1 MEDWFFAALGS
12 KALLK
17 QGGAVLIQGEA
28 GARHAGRRAADRPLA
43 VVLGDTDLI
52 RALGLAGIR
61 CAVASRARSPMAHS
75 KFVAERI
82 EWADN
87 WGDPRRLGANLMEYA
102 ARHSEQPPLFYQHDG
117 DLAFVSR
124 RREALRDGFRFV
136 VADSDLVEDLI
147 DKTRF
152 ARLAERIGLPVPR
165 SHVLEPEPGSDA
177 PDLPL
182 EYPIILKP
190 LTRRD
195 VIWVPLAGDAKA
207 LRVDSPQELRELW
220 PQLAGGG
227 FGLVAQEL
235 IPGGEERIESYH
247 VYVDERGE
255 VAGEFTGRKVR
266 TWPREFGHTTAL
278 ETTDEGDVYEIGRH
292 CAELLGLKGVAK
304 LDFKRTPTGELLLLE
319 VNARFNL
326 WHLPGA
332 VAGVNLPALV
342 YADLVGLPRP
352 RVERPRC
359 CVRWSVPWDD
369 LTAARAGRLSLARW
383 AGWQL
388 RCQTRHVLSLDD
400 PMPFL
405 RGLVWRR
412 VEDRVPALLH
422 G

>member
-1 MEDWFFAALGS
+1 VQVQALDRE
-12 KALLK
+12 LE
-17 QGGAVLIQGEA
+17 QVDHEQRRGAVA
-28 GARHAGRRAADRPLA
+28 APRRRAGDRPLA

-75 KFVAERI
+75 RFVAQRI

-87 WGDPRRLGANLMEYA
+87 WGDPDRLCANLMGYA
-102 ARHSEQPPLFYQHDG
+102 AHCAQPPPLFYQHDG

-124 RREALRDGFRFV
+124 HREVLREGFRFV
-136 VADSDLVEDLI
+136 VGE
-147 DKTRF
+147 
-152 ARLAERIGLPVPR
+152 AERLGLPVPR
-165 SHVLEPEPGSDA
+165 SHVLRPEPGTSA

-182 EYPIILKP
+182 EYPVILKP

-195 VIWVPLAGDAKA
+195 VIWRPLAGDAKA
-207 LRVDSPQELRELW
+207 LRVESPRELRDLW
-220 PQLAGGG
+220 PRLAEGG

-266 TWPREFGHTTAL
+266 TWPREFGNTTAL
-278 ETTDEGDVYEIGRH
+278 ETTDEGDVHEVGRH
-292 CAELLGLKGVAK
+292 CVERLGLKGVAK

-352 RVERPRC
+352 AVRRPRC
-359 CVRWSVPWDD
+359 CVQWTVPWDD
-369 LTAARAGRLSLARW
+369 LSAARAGHLSLARW
-383 AGWQL
+383 AAWQL

-405 RGLVWRR
+405 RGLAWPRLERR
-412 VEDRVPALLH
+412 LPGLPLH
-422 G
+422 H

>member
-1 MEDWFFAALGS
+1 LQVEALDRG
-12 KALLK
+12 LDREQRRRTL
-17 QGGAVLIQGEA
+17 GAP
-28 GARHAGRRAADRPLA
+28 RRRAADHPA
-43 VVLGDTDLI
+43 GVVLGDTDLI

-61 CAVASRARSPMAHS
+61 CAVASRAHSPMAHS

-87 WGDPRRLGANLMEYA
+87 WGDPQRLEANLMEYA
-102 ARHSEQPPLFYQHDG
+102 ARHSDLPPLFYQHDG

-124 RREALRDGFRFV
+124 HRDTLREGFRFV
-136 VADSDLVEDLI
+136 AADPELVEDLI

-152 ARLAERIGLPVPR
+152 AGLAERRGLPVPR
-165 SHVLEPEPGSDA
+165 SQVLDPVPASDA

-182 EYPIILKP
+182 EFPVILKP

-195 VIWVPLAGDAKA
+195 VIWRPLAGDAKA
-207 LRVDSPQELRELW
+207 LRVESQQQLRDIW
-220 PQLAGGG
+220 PRLAGGG
-227 FGLVAQEL
+227 FGLIAQEL

-266 TWPREFGHTTAL
+266 TWPREYGHTTAL
-278 ETTDEGDVYEIGRH
+278 EVTDVGDVYEIGRH
-292 CAELLGLKGVAK
+292 CVERLGLKGVAK
-304 LDFKRTPTGELLLLE
+304 LDFKRTPSGELLLLE

-332 VAGVNLPALV
+332 VAGMNLPALV

-352 RVERPRC
+352 RAERPRC

-369 LTAARAGRLSLARW
+369 LSAARAGRVSLARW
-383 AGWQL
+383 AAWQL

-405 RGLVWRR
+405 RGLVQPR
-412 VEDRVPALLH
+412 VERRLPTLLH
-422 G
+422 H

>member
-1 MEDWFFAALGS
+1 V
-12 KALLK
+12 LL
-17 QGGAVLIQGEA
+17 QDERGT
-28 GARHAGRRAADRPLA
+28 RHAGRRADDRPPA

-52 RALGLAGIR
+52 RALGVAGIR
-61 CAVASRARSPMAHS
+61 CASASRERSPIPHS
-75 KFVAERI
+75 RFVTERI

-87 WGDPRRLGANLMEYA
+87 WGDPERLRDNLMDYS
-102 ARHSEQPPLFYQHDG
+102 ARCAQPPPLFYQHDG

-124 RREALRDGFRFV
+124 HRDALREGFLFV
-136 VADSDLVEDLI
+136 VADPGLVEDLL

-152 ARLAERIGLPVPR
+152 AGLAQRLGLPVPR
-165 SHVLEPEPGSDA
+165 SHVLEPRPGADA

-182 EYPIILKP
+182 EYPVVLKP

-195 VIWVPLAGDAKA
+195 LIWRPIAGDAKA
-207 LRVDSPQELRELW
+207 LRLESQRDLREVW
-220 PQLAGGG
+220 PRLAGAG
-227 FGLVAQEL
+227 FGLVAQEM

-255 VAGEFTGRKVR
+255 IAGEFTGRKLR

-278 ETTDEGDVYEIGRH
+278 ETTDQGDVYEIGRH
-292 CAELLGLKGVAK
+292 CVERIGLKGVAK
-304 LDFKRTPTGELLLLE
+304 LDFKRAPDGELLLLE

-332 VAGVNLPALV
+332 VAGMNLPALV
-342 YADLVGLPRP
+342 YADLLGLPRP
-352 RVERPRC
+352 RVQRPRC

-369 LTAARAGRLSLARW
+369 LTAARAGRLSLTRW
-383 AGWQL
+383 AAWQL

-405 RGLVWRR
+405 RGLAWPRLERR
-412 VEDRVPALLH
+412 LPASLH
-422 G
+422 QFRAGFGA

>member
-1 MEDWFFAALGS
+1 MQVQALDRELEQVEHEQRRGALAAP
-12 KALLK
+12 
-17 QGGAVLIQGEA
+17 
-28 GARHAGRRAADRPLA
+28 RRRAGDRPLA

-75 KFVAERI
+75 RFVAERI

-87 WGDPRRLGANLMEYA
+87 WGDPDRLRANLMGYA
-102 ARHSEQPPLFYQHDG
+102 AHCAQPPPLFYQHDG

-124 RREALRDGFRFV
+124 HRDALREGFRFV
-136 VADSDLVEDLI
+136 VAEAELVEEMI

-152 ARLAERIGLPVPR
+152 AAVAERLGLPVPR
-165 SHVLEPEPGSDA
+165 SHVLSPEPGSSA

-182 EYPIILKP
+182 EYPVILKP

-195 VIWVPLAGDAKA
+195 VIWRPLAGDAKA
-207 LRVDSPQELRELW
+207 LRVESPLELRDLW
-220 PQLAGGG
+220 PRLAEGG

-266 TWPREFGHTTAL
+266 TWPREFGNTTAL
-278 ETTDEGDVYEIGRH
+278 ETTDEGDVYEVGRH
-292 CAELLGLKGVAK
+292 CVERLGLKGVAK

-352 RVERPRC
+352 AVRRPRC
-359 CVRWSVPWDD
+359 CVQWTVPWDD
-369 LTAARAGRLSLARW
+369 LSAARAGHLSLARW
-383 AGWQL
+383 AAWQL
-388 RCQTRHVLSLDD
+388 RCRTRHVVSLDD

-405 RGLVWRR
+405 RGLAWPRLERR
-412 VEDRVPALLH
+412 LPGLLH
-422 G
+422 H

>member
-1 MEDWFFAALGS
+1 
-12 KALLK
+12 
-17 QGGAVLIQGEA
+17 
-28 GARHAGRRAADRPLA
+28 
-43 VVLGDTDLI
+43 VLGDTDMI

-87 WGDPRRLGANLMEYA
+87 WGDPERLAANVMGYA
-102 ARHSEQPPLFYQHDG
+102 ARCSTPPPLFYQHDG

-124 RREALRDGFRFV
+124 HRDALRWGLRFV
-136 VADSDLVEDLI
+136 IGEPELVEDLL

-152 ARLAERIGLPVPR
+152 AALAGRLGLPVPR
-165 SHVLEPEPGSDA
+165 SHVLHPRPGSSA

-182 EYPIILKP
+182 EYPVILKP

-195 VIWVPLAGDAKA
+195 LIWRPLAGDAKA
-207 LRVDSPQELRELW
+207 LRVESQQKLRELW

-235 IPGGEERIESYH
+235 IPGGEERLESYH
-247 VYVDERGE
+247 VYVDKRGE
-255 VAGEFTGRKVR
+255 VAGEFTGRKLR
-266 TWPREFGHTTAL
+266 TLPLEFGHTTAL
-278 ETTDEGDVYEIGRH
+278 EITDEGDVAEMGRH
-292 CAELLGLKGVAK
+292 CMKTLGLKGVAK
-304 LDFKRTPTGELLLLE
+304 LDFKRTPAGELLLLE

-352 RVERPRC
+352 AVTRPRRG
-359 CVRWSVPWDD
+359 VRWSVAWDD
-369 LTAARAGRLSLARW
+369 LSAARAGRLSLARW
-383 AGWQL
+383 AAWQA
-388 RCQTRHVLSLDD
+388 RCQTRHVLSADD

-405 RGLVWRR
+405 RGLFWPR
-412 VEDRVPALLH
+412 VERCLPRLLLGSVQAPGRH
-422 G
+422 GRAQ

>member
-1 MEDWFFAALGS
+1 
-12 KALLK
+12 
-17 QGGAVLIQGEA
+17 VLIQDER
-28 GARHAGRRAADRPLA
+28 GARHAGRRAADRPPA

-52 RALGLAGIR
+52 RALGLGGIR

-87 WGDPRRLGANLMEYA
+87 WGDPQRLEANLMEYA
-102 ARHSEQPPLFYQHDG
+102 ERHSEQPPLFYQHDG

-124 RREALRDGFRFV
+124 HREALREGFRFV
-136 VADSDLVEDLI
+136 VADADLVEDLI

-152 ARLAERIGLPVPR
+152 AGLAERVGLPVPR
-165 SHVLEPEPGSDA
+165 SHVLRPEPGSDA
-177 PDLPL
+177 PDDLPL
-182 EYPIILKP
+182 EYPLILKP

-195 VIWVPLAGDAKA
+195 VIWLPLAGDAKA

-220 PQLAGGG
+220 PRLAGGG

-292 CAELLGLKGVAK
+292 CVERLGLKGVAK

-383 AGWQL
+383 AAWQL

-405 RGLVWRR
+405 RGLAWPR
-412 VEDRVPALLH
+412 VERRLPAQLRAGFGPRRPGVEGTELRLLH
-422 G
+422 H

>member
-1 MEDWFFAALGS
+1 MLVQDER
-12 KALLK
+12 
-17 QGGAVLIQGEA
+17 
-28 GARHAGRRAADRPLA
+28 GARHAGRRADDRPPA

-75 KFVAERI
+75 KFVSERI

-87 WGDPRRLGANLMEYA
+87 WGDPEQLQANLMAYA
-102 ARHSEQPPLFYQHDG
+102 IRCAHPSPLFYQHDG

-124 RREALRDGFRFV
+124 HRDALREGFRFV
-136 VADSDLVEDLI
+136 VAGAELVEDLI

-152 ARLAERIGLPVPR
+152 AGLAERLGLPVPR
-165 SHVLEPEPGSDA
+165 SHVLHPQPGTDA
-177 PDLPL
+177 PDVPL
-182 EYPIILKP
+182 EYPLILKP

-195 VIWVPLAGDAKA
+195 VIWCPIAGDAKA
-207 LRVDSPQELRELW
+207 LRVDSRRELRELW
-220 PQLAGGG
+220 PRLACGG
-227 FGLVAQEL
+227 FGVVAQEL

-255 VAGEFTGRKVR
+255 IAGEFTGRKVR

-292 CAELLGLKGVAK
+292 CVELLGLKGVAK
-304 LDFKRTPTGELLLLE
+304 LDFKRAPDGELLLLE

-332 VAGVNLPALV
+332 VAGMNLPALV
-342 YADLVGLPRP
+342 YADLLGLPRP
-352 RVERPRC
+352 PVERPRC

-369 LTAARAGRLSLARW
+369 LTAARAGRISLARW
-383 AGWQL
+383 AAWQL

-400 PMPFL
+400 PMPFV
-405 RGLVWRR
+405 RGLAWPQLERR
-412 VEDRVPALLH
+412 LPAVLH
-422 G
+422 L

>member
-1 MEDWFFAALGS
+1 MRRGARVLVQD
-12 KALLK
+12 
-17 QGGAVLIQGEA
+17 QGGKRL
-28 GARHAGRRAADRPLA
+28 AGRRTGDRPHA

-52 RALGLAGIR
+52 RALGLAGIH
-61 CAVASRARSPMAHS
+61 CAVASRAHSPMAHS

-87 WGDPRRLGANLMEYA
+87 WGDPQRLEANLLEYA
-102 ARHSEQPPLFYQHDG
+102 ARHSERPPLFYQHDG

-124 RREALRDGFRFV
+124 HRDSLREGFRFA
-136 VADSDLVEDLI
+136 VADPELVEDLI

-152 ARLAERIGLPVPR
+152 AALAERLGLPVPR
-165 SHVLEPEPGSDA
+165 SHVLHPEPGTDA
-177 PDLPL
+177 PELPL
-182 EYPIILKP
+182 EYPVILKP
-190 LTRRD
+190 LCRRD
-195 VIWVPLAGDAKA
+195 VIWVPVAGDAKA
-207 LRVDSPQELRELW
+207 LRVESPQELRELW
-220 PQLAGGG
+220 PRLCDDGG
-227 FGLVAQEL
+227 FGVVAQEL

-292 CAELLGLKGVAK
+292 CVERLGLKGVAK
-304 LDFKRTPTGELLLLE
+304 LDFKRTPAGELLLLE

-332 VAGVNLPALV
+332 VAGMNLPALV

-352 RVERPRC
+352 RAERPRC
-359 CVRWSVPWDD
+359 CIRWSVPWDD

-383 AGWQL
+383 AAWQL
-388 RCQTRHVLSLDD
+388 RCQTRHVMSLDD

-405 RGLVWRR
+405 RGLAWPR
-412 VEDRVPALLH
+412 VERRLPAVLH
-422 G
+422 H

>member
-1 MEDWFFAALGS
+1 M
-12 KALLK
+12 
-17 QGGAVLIQGEA
+17 
-28 GARHAGRRAADRPLA
+28 
-43 VVLGDTDLI
+43 LGDTDLI

-87 WGDPRRLGANLMEYA
+87 WGDPDRLEANLVEYA
-102 ARHSEQPPLFYQHDG
+102 VRHSGPAPLFYQHDG

-124 RREALRDGFRFV
+124 HRDTLRKRFRFV
-136 VADSDLVEDLI
+136 VAEAELVEDLI

-152 ARLAERIGLPVPR
+152 AGLAERVGLPVPR
-165 SHVLEPEPGSDA
+165 SHVLHPEPSSDA
-177 PDLPL
+177 PELPL
-182 EYPIILKP
+182 DFPVILKP

-195 VIWVPLAGDAKA
+195 VIWRPVAGDAKA
-207 LRVDSPQELRELW
+207 LRVDSQRELGELW
-220 PQLAGGG
+220 PRLACGG

-266 TWPREFGHTTAL
+266 TWPREYGHTTAL
-278 ETTDEGDVYEIGRH
+278 ETTDEGDVYEIGRD
-292 CAELLGLKGVAK
+292 CVERLGLKGVAK
-304 LDFKRTPTGELLLLE
+304 LDFKRTPSGELLLLE

-332 VAGVNLPALV
+332 VAGMNLPALV
-342 YADLVGLPRP
+342 YADLLGLPRP
-352 RVERPRC
+352 RVQRPRC
-359 CVRWSVPWDD
+359 CIRWSVPWDD

-383 AGWQL
+383 AAWQL

-405 RGLVWRR
+405 RGLAWPRLERR
-412 VEDRVPALLH
+412 LPAVLH
-422 G
+422 H

>member
-1 MEDWFFAALGS
+1 M
-12 KALLK
+12 
-17 QGGAVLIQGEA
+17 
-28 GARHAGRRAADRPLA
+28 GRRAGDRPPA

-87 WGDPRRLGANLMEYA
+87 WGDPQRLEANLMEYA
-102 ARHSEQPPLFYQHDG
+102 ARHSEHPPLFYQHDG

-124 RREALRDGFRFV
+124 HREALRKGFRFV
-136 VADSDLVEDLI
+136 VADAELVEDLI

-152 ARLAERIGLPVPR
+152 AGLAERLGLPVPR
-165 SHVLEPEPGSDA
+165 SHVLHPEPGTDA

-182 EYPIILKP
+182 DYPVILKP

-195 VIWVPLAGDAKA
+195 VIWRPLAGEAKA
-207 LRVDSPQELRELW
+207 LRVESQEQMREVW
-220 PQLAGGG
+220 PRLACGG

-292 CAELLGLKGVAK
+292 CVERLGLKGVAK
-304 LDFKRTPTGELLLLE
+304 LDFKRCPDGELRLLE

-352 RVERPRC
+352 SVQRPQC

-369 LTAARAGRLSLARW
+369 LTAARAGRLSLTRW
-383 AGWQL
+383 AAWQL

-422 G
+422 H

>member
-1 MEDWFFAALGS
+1 
-12 KALLK
+12 
-17 QGGAVLIQGEA
+17 VLVADER
-28 GARHAGRRAADRPLA
+28 GARHAGRRAGDRPPA

-87 WGDPRRLGANLMEYA
+87 WGDPQRLESNLMEYA
-102 ARHSEQPPLFYQHDG
+102 AQHSELPPLFYQHDG

-124 RREALRDGFRFV
+124 HRDALREGFRFV
-136 VADSDLVEDLI
+136 VADGELVEDLI

-152 ARLAERIGLPVPR
+152 AGLAERLGLPVPR
-165 SHVLEPEPGSDA
+165 SQVLHPEPGGDA
-177 PDLPL
+177 PDLAL
-182 EYPIILKP
+182 DYPVILKP

-195 VIWVPLAGDAKA
+195 LIWRPLAGDAKA
-207 LRVDSPQELRELW
+207 LRVESQRQLRELW
-220 PQLAGGG
+220 PRLACGG

-247 VYVDERGE
+247 VYVDERGD

-292 CAELLGLKGVAK
+292 CVERLGLKGVAK
-304 LDFKRTPTGELLLLE
+304 LDFKRAPNGELLLLE

-332 VAGVNLPALV
+332 VAGMNLPALV
-342 YADLVGLPRP
+342 YADLAGLPRP
-352 RVERPRC
+352 RAQRPRC

-383 AGWQL
+383 AAWQL

-422 G
+422 H

>member
-1 MEDWFFAALGS
+1 
-12 KALLK
+12 
-17 QGGAVLIQGEA
+17 
-28 GARHAGRRAADRPLA
+28 
-43 VVLGDTDLI
+43 VLGDTDLI
-52 RALGLAGIR
+52 RALGLAGIQ

-87 WGDPRRLGANLMEYA
+87 WGDPQRLEANLMEYA

-124 RREALRDGFRFV
+124 HREALREGFRFV
-136 VADSDLVEDLI
+136 VADADLVEDLI
-147 DKTRF
+147 DKTHF
-152 ARLAERIGLPVPR
+152 AGLAERVGLPVPR
-165 SHVLEPEPGSDA
+165 SHVLQPEPGSDA
-177 PDLPL
+177 PDDLPL
-182 EYPIILKP
+182 EYPVILKP

-195 VIWVPLAGDAKA
+195 VIWLPLAGDAKA

-220 PQLAGGG
+220 PRLAGGG

-292 CAELLGLKGVAK
+292 CVERLGLKGVAK

-332 VAGVNLPALV
+332 VAGINLPALV

-352 RVERPRC
+352 RVARPSC
-359 CVRWSVPWDD
+359 GVRWSVPWDD
-369 LTAARAGRLSLARW
+369 LTAARAGRLSIARW
-383 AGWQL
+383 AAWQL

-405 RGLVWRR
+405 RGLAWPR
-412 VEDRVPALLH
+412 VERRLPPQFRAGFGPRRPGVKGTELRLLH
-422 G
+422 H